1 MDATSKMIAQTLDA
15 LQEHV
20 VVFEEAMHEELKT
33 RKLEKDKVEYITGQI
48 QLMKD
53 VTNLL
58 KNSKEVQNSD
68 LGILLTVIVTLMMQR
83 PVLAKNLLHAFSNTA
98 VKHLMTTTLE
108 GMK

>member
-15 LQEHV
+15 LREQV

-48 QLMKD
+48 QIMKD
-53 VTNLL
+53 VTDLL
-58 KNSKEVQNSD
+58 KKSKEVQNSD
-68 LGILLTVIVTLMMQR
+68 LGILLTVIITLMMHN

-98 VKHLMTTTLE
+98 LKHLMTTTLDC
-108 GMK
+108 MK

>member
-1 MDATSKMIAQTLDA
+1 MDATSKMIALTLDA
-15 LQEHV
+15 LREHV

-33 RKLEKDKVEYITGQI
+33 RDLEKDKVEYITGQI
-48 QLMKD
+48 KIMKE
-53 VTNLL
+53 VTDLL

-68 LGILLTVIVTLMMQR
+68 LGVFLTVIVTLMMQR

-98 VKHLMTTTLE
+98 VKHLTTTTLD

>member
-33 RKLEKDKVEYITGQI
+33 RKLEKDMVGYITGQI
-48 QLMKD
+48 KIMKE
-53 VTNLL
+53 VTDLL

-68 LGILLTVIVTLMMQR
+68 LGVLLTVIVTLMMRQ
-83 PVLAKNLLHAFSNTA
+83 PELASKLLDAFSNTA
-98 VKHLMTTTLE
+98 LKHLKNT
-108 GMK
+108 

>member
-15 LQEHV
+15 LREHV

-68 LGILLTVIVTLMMQR
+68 LGVLLTVIITLMMHN

-98 VKHLMTTTLE
+98 VKHLMTH
-108 GMK
+108 MK